1 MHAIYDSCV
10 GRGKVDIET
19 RAAVSTP
26 RVHVVRDCVRVH
38 GFFGVAI
45 RPRFVAAFVVRV
57 SGHVPDRVRQ
67 RASVGWRRPSCLIH
81 TSVRSVPNS
90 KKDSSSIM
98 WYAHIRIMTLY
109 ASMGKNVSTYYGRDW
124 HYMLEEQAR
133 GHEHA
138 FSCDHIMKSLPS
150 IPMFTIFNQASPEQ
164 LLTYCPKI
172 TFSHTLTVFDSRLS
186 TLFYVANNLATPP
199 FQTTPFPLY
208 KTNLSM
214 LPMHQK
220 TTRLHASIGT
230 VSHNSCRRRLYN
242 VLRQSNNTF
251 THEENND
258 WLETIRRSEFNL
270 MCSGTFPATFMIYET
285 ILAATLPIFVISGSG
300 LLLGV
305 NAENVIQKKKKQ
317 KTLYKCQ
324 LLCHDAVCRHW
335 C

>member
-199 FQTTPFPLY
+199 FKPLRFLSIKLIYQCYLCTKKQRVCMRALAQSPTTV
-208 KTNLSM
+208 
-214 LPMHQK
+214 
-220 TTRLHASIGT
+220 AGVVCI
-230 VSHNSCRRRLYN
+230 
-242 VLRQSNNTF
+242 
-251 THEENND
+251 
-258 WLETIRRSEFNL
+258 
-270 MCSGTFPATFMIYET
+270 MCSGSRITHSHMRRTT
-285 ILAATLPIFVISGSG
+285 IGWRP
-300 LLLGV
+300 
-305 NAENVIQKKKKQ
+305 
-317 KTLYKCQ
+317 
-324 LLCHDAVCRHW
+324 
-335 C
+335 